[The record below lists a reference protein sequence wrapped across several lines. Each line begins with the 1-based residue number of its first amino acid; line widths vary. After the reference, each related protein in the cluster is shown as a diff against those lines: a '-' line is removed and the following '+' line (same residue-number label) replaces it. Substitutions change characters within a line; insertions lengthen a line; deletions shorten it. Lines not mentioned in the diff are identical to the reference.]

1 MNKRLFS
8 LAAMVIISFYSCSS
22 DDENQSSEENF
33 ETYVFIPDTNFKA
46 ALVENASINTNEDEE
61 ISESEAA
68 AFDGNLV
75 INGRNIEV
83 LTGIEAFENI
93 QVLSA
98 FNNAIT
104 EVDLSSN
111 LALTQV
117 LLEHNQLITLDV
129 SMLPLLEDLKVHTN
143 DLQSLNVANG
153 NNENFTRMEAHNN
166 EDLYCIVIDEDF
178 EPTSSWNKDLATN
191 YSFYTCL

>member
-8 LAAMVIISFYSCSS
+8 LAAMVIICFYSCSS

-33 ETYVFIPDTNFKA
+33 ETYVFIPDANFKE
-46 ALVENASINTNEDEE
+46 ALVENTAINTNEDEE

-68 AFDGNLV
+68 AFDGNLT

-117 LLEHNQLITLDV
+117 LLEHNQLTTLDV

>member
-8 LAAMVIISFYSCSS
+8 LAAMVILSFYSCSS
-22 DDENQSSEENF
+22 DDENQSSEENL
-33 ETYVFIPDTNFKA
+33 ETYVFIPDANFKA
-46 ALVENASINTNEDEE
+46 ALVENTAINTNEDEE

-68 AFDGNLV
+68 AFDGNLA

-117 LLEHNQLITLDV
+117 LLEHNQLTTLDV
-129 SMLPLLEDLKVHTN
+129 SMLSLLEDLKVHTN